1 MLLLVLREW
10 DYEWLCFPSS
20 VFSIFVMYIT
30 SLFQKNTIFNACHE
44 ESSMPADI
52 HGKLKRNVLSGP
64 WFPGAFQLLD
74 EKFQC
79 EVIFS

>member
-1 MLLLVLREW
+1 MRLWVTL
-10 DYEWLCFPSS
+10 
-20 VFSIFVMYIT
+20 FSIFRIFHVCNVYYFYI
-30 SLFQKNTIFNACHE
+30 SKNTIIDACHE

-64 WFPGAFQLLD
+64 WFPGAFQLLG
-74 EKFQC
+74 EKLQC